1 MQLLVFKVCHISR
14 KLMTPKGECLQT
26 CADLEYF
33 LNECQKCK
41 LLGGSGGMFPLG
53 KFFVI
58 YLPKFPFLGSDR
70 ILTRFQLGKFFIIKN
85 IFIMKN
91 LTDFCKM
98 METGVEPHLICLF
111 ERHVKVVMCLT
122 LSWFEFLLRKWASN
136 QQNVSQNQWTVKM
149 FCSYCTLLEAQGN
162 QRAWYTHRLG
172 TFFIPS

>member
-1 MQLLVFKVCHISR
+1 MF
-14 KLMTPKGECLQT
+14 
-26 CADLEYF
+26 ADL
-33 LNECQKCK
+33 CR
-41 LLGGSGGMFPLG
+41 SRIFPKWVPKTQASRGVWGHATPWEIFCNLPP
-53 KFFVI
+53 V
-58 YLPKFPFLGSDR
+58 PKFPFLGSDR

-98 METGVEPHLICLF
+98 VETGVDPHLICLF
-111 ERHVKVVMCLT
+111 ERHVKVLMCLT
-122 LSWFEFLLRKWASN
+122 FSWFEILLRKWASN

-162 QRAWYTHRLG
+162 QRVWYTHRLG

>member
-1 MQLLVFKVCHISR
+1 MSAKWR
-14 KLMTPKGECLQT
+14 
-26 CADLEYF
+26 
-33 LNECQKCK
+33 K
-41 LLGGSGGMFPLG
+41 LLGGSGGMLPLG

-70 ILTRFQLGKFFIIKN
+70 ILTRFQLGKFFIINN

-122 LSWFEFLLRKWASN
+122 LSWFEFLLRK
-136 QQNVSQNQWTVKM
+136 
-149 FCSYCTLLEAQGN
+149 
-162 QRAWYTHRLG
+162 
-172 TFFIPS
+172 